1 MAGTLKQDK
10 SWLLMLGF
18 KERKRFKVVYSS
30 AQFLVVFP
38 CFLCFSVS
46 SICLPLF
53 SWSLRVF
60 CPFISC
66 LCLAPD
72 SLIVSTCSVYLS
84 SEFILCLL
92 QVLIWGFRFY
102 RIFWIFLNLNFCFRW
117 INCSLLFHLY
127 VGKVLQHAVDEHY
140 ELYIN
145 PNKTTE
151 GKLLLIS
158 ALL

>member
-1 MAGTLKQDK
+1 MFCSASFPSLNVLLEVPAK
-10 SWLLMLGF
+10 SWLQMLGF

-46 SICLPLF
+46 SICRPLF

-66 LCLAPD
+66 LCLPPD

-117 INCSLLFHLY
+117 INCSL
-127 VGKVLQHAVDEHY
+127 Y